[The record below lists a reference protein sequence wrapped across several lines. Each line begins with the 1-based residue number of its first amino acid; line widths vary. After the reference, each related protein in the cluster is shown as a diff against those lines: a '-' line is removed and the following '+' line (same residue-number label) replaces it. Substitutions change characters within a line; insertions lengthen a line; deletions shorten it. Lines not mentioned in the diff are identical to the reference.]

1 MACAG
6 CGTGVDGKPSGCKS
20 NGGCSTGG
28 CNRLNVFDWLSNIP
42 LSDSLAPF
50 DIIEVSF
57 NNGSR
62 KDFFRNST
70 KQLFDKG
77 DMVAVEGVSG
87 FDVGT
92 VNLTGELVKL
102 QMKKR
107 RVEDTPEVKK
117 LLRRA
122 STDDMHRMS
131 ENKRREAEALIK
143 ARVIA
148 RSIGLEMK
156 LAEVEIQADGRK
168 ATFFYTADDR
178 VDFRELIKMYA
189 SEFRVKVE
197 MRQIGARQEAGKV
210 GGIGS
215 CGRELCCSTWLT
227 DFKSVNTTAARYQNL
242 SINQA
247 KLSGQ
252 CGRLKCCLNY
262 ELDTYL
268 DALKE
273 FPDDCDVIETTN
285 GNASLQK
292 RDIFKSLM
300 WYSFDSASAKQY
312 PLTITR
318 VKEIR
323 QMNKQGIKAEE
334 LKPVEL
340 VSNKPE
346 TETDLGFADVVGQIS
361 LRSLE
366 KASQKR
372 KQKGRDNKQK
382 EGKDNKPK
390 GAPQGQGGQQSQ
402 QQQARPQRDPK
413 QQDQQRQKPDQQQRG
428 PRPDQRP
435 RGENPN
441 RGQQQRGDQQPG
453 GEPRGEQKTGENRG
467 QQQNRG
473 GGQPGQPRGGDQN
486 RNQQNRPPRPD
497 QKPRQENRGG
507 QPGPQKEPGQPKE
520 QRPPQNPGG
529 QGGNNR
535 HRNRPPRKPEDK
547 PGDKQ

>member
-6 CGTGVDGKPSGCKS
+6 CGTGAEGKPSGCKS

-28 CNRLNVFDWLSNIP
+28 CNRLNVFDWLANIP

-62 KDFFRNST
+62 KDFFRNVT
-70 KQLFDKG
+70 KQFLDKG
-77 DMVAVEGVSG
+77 EMVTVEGVSG
-87 FDVGT
+87 FDVGQVT
-92 VNLTGELVKL
+92 LTGELVKL

-107 RVEDTPEVKK
+107 RIEDTPEVKK
-117 LLRRA
+117 VLRR
-122 STDDMHRMS
+122 STNEDLNRMGD
-131 ENKRREAEALIK
+131 NKAREKEALIK
-143 ARVIA
+143 ARAMA

-178 VDFRELIKMYA
+178 VDFRELIKLYA
-189 SEFRVKVE
+189 GEFRVKVE

-273 FPDDCDVIETTN
+273 FPEDADNIETTN
-285 GNASLQK
+285 GVASLQK
-292 RDIFKSLM
+292 RDIFKNLM
-300 WYSFDSASAKQY
+300 WYSYGDSNKQY

-323 QMNKQGIKAEE
+323 QLNRQGIKPED
-334 LKPVEL
+334 LKPVE
-340 VSNKPE
+340 VIAGKPK
-346 TETDLGFADVVGQIS
+346 ETDLGFADVVGQIS

-366 KASQKR
+366 KTSQKR
-372 KQKGRDNKQK
+372 KHKDKEKQK
-382 EGKDNKPK
+382 HKQKSQDQPQQQQPQQPGKKADGKPDARPPQQQRQQENRQQQPQKPK
-390 GAPQGQGGQQSQ
+390 QEQRNNPNPRQQGQGQQG
-402 QQQARPQRDPK
+402 PGNN
-413 QQDQQRQKPDQQQRG
+413 QKG
-428 PRPDQRP
+428 PRPQ
-435 RGENPN
+435 
-441 RGQQQRGDQQPG
+441 
-453 GEPRGEQKTGENRG
+453 
-467 QQQNRG
+467 
-473 GGQPGQPRGGDQN
+473 
-486 RNQQNRPPRPD
+486 
-497 QKPRQENRGG
+497 
-507 QPGPQKEPGQPKE
+507 
-520 QRPPQNPGG
+520 G

-535 HRNRPPRKPEDK
+535 PPKPRQ
-547 PGDKQ
+547 KQQ